1 MGQPRPLFH
10 YFIFSN
16 THYNFYNTQ
25 MWNNVHP
32 VNDAGIWT
40 HNHWIVS
47 LVFLFPSML
56 HFVANPLIRFFLF
69 SLWASHKRVSVS
81 LFLFQSYFFSSNH
94 IFSLFFFVITHTQP
108 SFRGRPH
115 QTKNFLDLLN
125 FSLCHCQSK
134 LK

>member
-81 LFLFQSYFFSSNH
+81 LFLFQSYFF
-94 IFSLFFFVITHTQP
+94 FFVITHTTVISRSP
-108 SFRGRPH
+108 SSN
-115 QTKNFLDLLN
+115 K
-125 FSLCHCQSK
+125 K
-134 LK
+134 LSWPPKLFALPLSVKIKIKLF

>member
-10 YFIFSN
+10 YFILSN
-16 THYNFYNTQ
+16 TQYNFYITQ

-81 LFLFQSYFFSSNH
+81 LFLFQSYFFS
-94 IFSLFFFVITHTQP
+94 FLFCYYTHTTVISRSP
-108 SFRGRPH
+108 SSN
-115 QTKNFLDLLN
+115 K
-125 FSLCHCQSK
+125 K
-134 LK
+134 LSWPPKLFALPLSVKIKIKLF